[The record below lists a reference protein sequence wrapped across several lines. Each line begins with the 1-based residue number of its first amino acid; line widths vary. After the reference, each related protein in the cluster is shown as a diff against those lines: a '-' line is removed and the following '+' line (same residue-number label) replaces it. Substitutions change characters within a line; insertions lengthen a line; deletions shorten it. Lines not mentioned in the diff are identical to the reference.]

1 MERLIIVSNRL
12 PVKIHIEEGKINI
25 QPSVGGLA
33 TGMKSVYKKYDST
46 WFGWAGID
54 EKTIKNSEKKEIEKA
69 LEKEKCYPVYICE
82 EDVNLYYSGFSNKT
96 IWPLFHYFMQ
106 YTDYNYD
113 YWEAYLR
120 VNKLF
125 ASHIIKNLKKGDKV
139 WIHDYH
145 LLLLPKLIKEEFPDV
160 TIGFFLH
167 IPFPSYELFRVLP
180 WRKELLEGMLGTD
193 LLGFHTY
200 DYERH
205 FLSSIRRLFGYDT
218 YFNQI
223 FLENRII
230 KTDAFPMGIDY
241 EKFHSAAIENR
252 QKALKEKSELNQ
264 ELEKYLLLSPETKL
278 MLSIDRLDYSKG
290 IPKRLEAYEYFLDNY
305 PEYRGKVTLVMLSV
319 PSRSNVEQYQ
329 LLKSQVDELVG
340 RINGKFSMVN
350 WTPIWYFYRSMPFE
364 NLIELYTSSEIAFI
378 TPVRDGMNLV
388 AKEYVAS
395 RIDKTGVLILSEM
408 AGAFKELS
416 EALIINPNNKMEI
429 AEAIKTAIEMPK
441 AEQQEKIEVM
451 QDRIMRYTVK
461 RWASD
466 FIEELSG
473 IEKLQQE
480 HLAKKL
486 TTKDKDEIVEAYKK
500 AKKKIIFLNYDGT
513 LINYEKKP
521 ENAKPDPKLQET
533 LDKLSED
540 NAHIVLIT
548 GRDKET
554 LSKWF
559 KDKDY
564 TLISEHGIWIKE
576 PGKKWEILEDENFSN
591 EWKEMVKPV
600 IEFYVDRTPG
610 TFYEEKEYS
619 ISWHYRK
626 ADPDLGNIR
635 ALELKEEIGNMIAN
649 LNLEIIE
656 GHKVIDVKNIGFNT
670 GKTAKKIISANN
682 YDFILALG
690 SNNTVEEI
698 FNYLPESGITI
709 KVGYKNTLAN
719 YNIDSYKQARKMLE
733 NFVQ

>member
-12 PVKIHIEEGKINI
+12 PVKIHKEEGKINI

-54 EKTIKNSEKKEIEKA
+54 EKTLKSNEKKEIEKA

-113 YWEAYLR
+113 YWEAYIR
-120 VNKLF
+120 VNRLF
-125 ASHIIKNLKKGDKV
+125 ASHIIKNLKKGDKI

-180 WRKELLEGMLGTD
+180 WRKELLEGMLGAD

-205 FLSSIRRLFGYDT
+205 FLSTVRRLFGYDT

-223 FLENRII
+223 FLENRVI

-319 PSRSNVEQYQ
+319 PSRSNVEHYQ
-329 LLKSQVDELVG
+329 LLKSEVDELVG

-388 AKEYVAS
+388 AKEYIAS
-395 RIDKTGVLILSEM
+395 RIDKSGVLILSEM
-408 AGAFKELS
+408 AGAYKELS

-441 AEQQEKIEVM
+441 EEQQARIEVM
-451 QDRIMRYTVK
+451 QDRIMRYSVK

-486 TTKDKDEIVEAYKK
+486 TTKDKNEIVETYKK

-513 LINYEKKP
+513 LISYEKKP
-521 ENAKPDPKLQET
+521 ENARPDPKLQDV
-533 LDKLSED
+533 LQKLSDD
-540 NAHIVLIT
+540 NTHIVLIT

-554 LSKWF
+554 LEKWF
-559 KDKDY
+559 KDKEY
-564 TLISEHGIWIKE
+564 TMISEHGIWIKE
-576 PGKKWEILEDENFSN
+576 PRKKWEILEDENFSN

-610 TFYEEKEYS
+610 TFFEEKEYS

-670 GKTAKKIISANN
+670 GKTAKKLIASDN

-690 SNNTVEEI
+690 SNNTVEET
-698 FNYLPESGITI
+698 FNYLPESAITI

-719 YNIDSYKQARKMLE
+719 YNIDSYKQARKLLE
-733 NFVQ
+733 GLI

>member
-12 PVKIHIEEGKINI
+12 PVKIHKEEGKINI

-54 EKTIKNSEKKEIEKA
+54 EKTLKSNEKKEIEKA
-69 LEKEKCYPVYICE
+69 LEKEKCYPVYINE

-113 YWEAYLR
+113 YWEAYIR
-120 VNKLF
+120 VNRLF
-125 ASHIIKNLKKGDKV
+125 ASHIIKDLKKGDKI

-180 WRKELLEGMLGTD
+180 WRKELLEGMLGAD

-205 FLSSIRRLFGYDT
+205 FLSTVRRLFGYDT
-218 YFNQI
+218 YFNQV
-223 FLENRII
+223 FLENRVI

-319 PSRSNVEQYQ
+319 PSRSNVEHYQ
-329 LLKSQVDELVG
+329 LLKSEVDELVG

-388 AKEYVAS
+388 AKEYIAS

-408 AGAFKELS
+408 AGAYKELS

-429 AEAIKTAIEMPK
+429 AEAIQTAIEMPK
-441 AEQQEKIEVM
+441 EEQQSRIEVM
-451 QDRIMRYTVK
+451 QDRIMRYSVK

-486 TTKDKDEIVEAYKK
+486 TAQDKEEIVESYKK
-500 AKKKIIFLNYDGT
+500 AKKKIIFLNYDGA
-513 LINYEKKP
+513 LISYEKKP
-521 ENAKPDPKLQET
+521 ENARPDPKLQET
-533 LDKLSED
+533 LEKLSGD
-540 NAHIVLIT
+540 NTHIVLIT

-554 LSKWF
+554 LDKWF

-610 TFYEEKEYS
+610 TFYEEKEFS
-619 ISWHYRK
+619 ISWHYRN

-670 GKTAKKIISANN
+670 GKTAKKLISSDN

-690 SNNTVEEI
+690 SNNTVEET
-698 FNYLPESGITI
+698 FNYLPESAITI

-719 YNIDSYKQARKMLE
+719 YNIDSYSQARKLLE
-733 NFVQ
+733 GLI